1 MAFLNLD
8 RSTPDIQA
16 DEPEQQEREVEK
28 QAIAKLE
35 NGGSWH
41 WSWVK
46 TLVGD
51 V

>member
-1 MAFLNLD
+1 VAFLNLD

-35 NGGSWH
+35 NDGSWH

-46 TLVGD
+46 TLVED